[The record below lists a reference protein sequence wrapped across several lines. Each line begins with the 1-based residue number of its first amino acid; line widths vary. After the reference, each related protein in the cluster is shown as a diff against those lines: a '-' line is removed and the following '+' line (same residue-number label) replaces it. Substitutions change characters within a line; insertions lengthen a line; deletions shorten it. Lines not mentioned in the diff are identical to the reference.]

1 MVKQYNLAY
10 LLVRL
15 SIGVSMF
22 GHGLV
27 RLPKLSVFVEHIVGS
42 FKNSILPEVL
52 TIPFAYSIPVVEFV
66 IGVMLIVGLFTKQAL
81 VIGCVLMITLVFGS
95 TMIENWG
102 IIDSQLI
109 HTLIF
114 SGLLVTIN
122 YNYLALDNKLNNL
135 SKI

>member
-1 MVKQYNLAY
+1 MVRQYNLAY
-10 LLVRL
+10 LLIRL

-27 RLPKLSVFVEHIVGS
+27 RLPKLSVFAKHIVDS

-52 TIPFAYSIPVVEFV
+52 TTPFAYTIPIVEFLV
-66 IGVMLIVGLFTKQAL
+66 GILLILGLFTKQAL
-81 VIGCVLMITLVFGS
+81 IVGCVLMVALVFGS

-109 HTLIF
+109 HALIF
-114 SGLLVTIN
+114 SGLLATIN
-122 YNYLALDNKLNNL
+122 HNYFALDNKLN
-135 SKI
+135 KQ